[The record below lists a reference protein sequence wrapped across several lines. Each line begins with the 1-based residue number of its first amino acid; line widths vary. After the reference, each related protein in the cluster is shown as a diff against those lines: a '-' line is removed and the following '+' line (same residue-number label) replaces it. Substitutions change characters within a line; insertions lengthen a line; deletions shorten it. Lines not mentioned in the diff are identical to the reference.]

1 MKLTTKGNYA
11 ISAILDLGINSQGG
25 HISLREIA
33 SRLDLSEN
41 YLRQL
46 FMDMRKAGL
55 IDSVRGVGGG
65 YFLSV
70 HPEQISILAIIEAV
84 EGNIVIVKCLD
95 GECED
100 ECDRISQCSTRTTW
114 ERLNESIRTKLKNL
128 TLQELIDEYNG

>member
-11 ISAILDLGINSQGG
+11 ISAILDLSINSNGG
-25 HISLREIA
+25 HISLKEIA

-46 FMDMRKAGL
+46 FMDMRKVGL

-65 YFLSV
+65 YFLNI
-70 HPEQISILAIIEAV
+70 HPEQISVLQIIEAV
-84 EGNIVIVKCLD
+84 EGDIIIVKCLE

-100 ECDRISQCSTRTTW
+100 ECDRIAQCSTRTIW
-114 ERLNESIRTKLKNL
+114 GRLNESIRTKLKNL
-128 TLQELIDEYNG
+128 TLQELIDEYNN

>member
-11 ISAILDLGINSQGG
+11 IVAILDLAMNSKGG

-33 SRLDLSEN
+33 SRLGLSEN

-65 YFLSV
+65 YFLKI
-70 HPEQISILAIIEAV
+70 HPKQISILDIIEAV
-84 EGNIVIVKCLD
+84 EGNIFIVKCLS
-95 GECED
+95 GKA
-100 ECDRISQCSTRTTW
+100 ECDRLTGCTTRTVW
-114 ERLNESIRTKLKNL
+114 NRLNEAIRDKLKNL
-128 TLQELIDEYNG
+128 ILQELIDEYLF

>member
-11 ISAILDLGINSQGG
+11 IAAMLDLAIHSKGG

-46 FMDMRKAGL
+46 FMDMRKVGL
-55 IDSVRGVGGG
+55 IDSIRGVGGG

-70 HPEQISILAIIEAV
+70 HPEQISILEIIEAV
-84 EGNIVIVKCLD
+84 EGEIFIVKCLD
-95 GECED
+95 ESHE
-100 ECDRISQCSTRTTW
+100 ECDRLSQCSTRTIW
-114 ERLNESIRTKLKNL
+114 DRLNESIRVKLKNL
-128 TLQELIDEYNG
+128 TLQKLIDEYNC